1 MKLLVLGAVLGAM
14 VMGSLPA
21 SAQIVVQDRDR
32 DSVVIREHSDRG
44 RHEGWRHESW
54 RRHQAEC
61 RVVKVRTHLPNGN
74 VIIKTRRT
82 CD

>member
-14 VMGSLPA
+14 VVGVLPA
-21 SAQIVVQDRDR
+21 SAEVVIRGGDEGVVVRADRDR
-32 DSVVIREHSDRG
+32 
-44 RHEGWRHESW
+44 HEGRRHESW
-54 RRHQAEC
+54 RRHHAEC

-74 VIIKTRRT
+74 VLIKTRRT

>member
-14 VMGSLPA
+14 VVGTLPA
-21 SAQIVVQDRDR
+21 SAEIVVRGGDEGMVVRSDRDR
-32 DSVVIREHSDRG
+32 
-44 RHEGWRHESW
+44 HEGRRHESW

-74 VIIKTRRT
+74 VVVRSQRT

>member
-44 RHEGWRHESW
+44 RHEGWR
-54 RRHQAEC
+54 RHHAEC
-61 RVVKVRTHLPNGN
+61 KVVKVRTHLSNGN
-74 VIIKTRRT
+74 VLIKTRRT